1 MVRDSITKVL
11 IVDDRVENLIAL
23 EAILDDDNI
32 EVIKANSGN
41 EALKIMINNN
51 ISLVLLDIQ
60 MPGMNGFEVAEIM
73 RSSSKT
79 SDIPIIFVT
88 AINKEE
94 SYVFKG
100 YELGGVDYIYK
111 PIRSEILKSKVKVF
125 LKLQNQKRII
135 MQKAEDLERKI
146 TELERTKT
154 ELKDLNKKLN
164 QMAKHD
170 GLTGIANRLSFDEKI
185 KEEWRKHKYEEKII
199 CLMLVDIDHFKLY
212 NDTYGHLKGDEC
224 LRRVAGTLAQ
234 LTESNNGYVARY
246 GGEEFAVVFPE
257 TPLVDAVEKAEMLRK
272 AIEIACVDESESS
285 LCRRTT
291 ISIGICSTVPS
302 ADLSL
307 EKFIQ
312 TSDNALYKAKKNGRN
327 RVEYIEEI

>member
-1 MVRDSITKVL
+1 MIGVSIPKVL
-11 IVDDRVENLIAL
+11 IVDDREENLLAL
-23 EAILDDDNI
+23 EAILEDDNI
-32 EVIKANSGN
+32 EIIKAASGN
-41 EALKIMINNN
+41 EALKIMINRDV
-51 ISLVLLDIQ
+51 SLVLLDIQ

-79 SDIPIIFVT
+79 NEIPIIFVT

-135 MQKAEDLERKI
+135 VQKAEDLERKI
-146 TELERTKT
+146 VELERTKT
-154 ELKDLNKKLN
+154 ELKDLNSKLS
-164 QMAKHD
+164 QMAKQD

-185 KEEWRKHKYEEKII
+185 QEEWIKHKYAEKTI
-199 CLMLVDIDHFKLY
+199 CLMLIDIDHFKLY

-224 LRRVAGTLAQ
+224 LKRVANILSQLAK
-234 LTESNNGYVARY
+234 SNNGYVARY

-257 TPLVDAVEKAEMLRK
+257 TPIVDAVKKAELLRK
-272 AIEIACVDESESS
+272 SIEGACTTENGSNM
-285 LCRRTT
+285 CRSIT
-291 ISIGICSTVPS
+291 ISVGICSTVPN
-302 ADLSL
+302 ADSSL

-312 TSDNALYKAKKNGRN
+312 TSDNALYKAKKKGRN
-327 RVEYIEEI
+327 RVEYIDEI